1 MRCSQQKTNGEQCQS
16 RAMRSG
22 RFCWLH
28 DPNVSQA
35 AKREAQ
41 ARGGSGNAPKVHIPL
56 PPLREATPR
65 AIIEML
71 VATIN
76 EVRAGEIDIRIANCV
91 GFLSGHLVRIYE
103 ASELEERL
111 AKLEKDAAEQ
121 STTKRPR
128 TP

>member
-1 MRCSQQKTNGEQCQS
+1 
-16 RAMRSG
+16 MRSG

-28 DPNVSQA
+28 DPNVSQT

-41 ARGGSGNAPKVHIPL
+41 ARGGSGNAPKVQSPL
-56 PPLREATPR
+56 PPLREATPK

-103 ASELEERL
+103 VSELEERL
-111 AKLEKDAAEQ
+111 AKLEKDVTEQ
-121 STTKRPR
+121 STIKRPV
-128 TP
+128 PHN